1 MPSGSTDGAGIVGPS
16 ADSERGGRGRSME
29 PNVKLAD
36 GRPTKAVKA
45 LQFTEVDVMLA
56 VPLPGQKC
64 ELCERKVPKKKA

>member
-1 MPSGSTDGAGIVGPS
+1 M
-16 ADSERGGRGRSME
+16 RGQVPTASVEKEKEGMSME
-29 PNVKLAD
+29 PNVKMAD